1 MSKQKN
7 NNTNEVNYNQHKQTQ
22 RVMQTIQKLPKR

>member
-1 MSKQKN
+1 MSKQNN

-22 RVMQTIQKLPKR
+22 SVLQAIQK